1 MRLRLL
7 SLVLLLI
14 SALALAAC
22 GAEQITA
29 EEIVARMETA
39 RDTTQDLHATVALD
53 FTTDEKSGNMLV
65 EGWIEKTGETDEE
78 GKPVYNMRA
87 EVLEASEAE
96 IEGSLLV
103 SNGETFWAYNPEE
116 NTVLTG
122 NKADMPERPETDPA
136 GATEAF
142 QDMLERGL
150 DAFEIEVVAE
160 EEIAGQPTWKLELT
174 PTTDTEEQLQLD
186 GLIDITM
193 WVSQDEEF
201 ALPLKLA
208 VDGSDMGQGTLEVRS
223 FELNSGLDDD
233 LFTFDI
239 PEGAEVVDAAEL
251 AEQMRPR
258 TMTLDEAAAEV
269 DFPLLSP
276 TVLPG
281 DAALVEVQVLGGETV
296 IQNYVGSGVT
306 FSVVQSSDD
315 VGAEREPPIGSE
327 VEQMTV
333 RGQEATLVTGNGAQQ
348 GSLLRW
354 EENGVRVVVAGTL
367 SAEDAL
373 RVAESLE

>member
-1 MRLRLL
+1 
-7 SLVLLLI
+7 
-14 SALALAAC
+14 
-22 GAEQITA
+22 
-29 EEIVARMETA
+29 META
-39 RDTTQDLHATVALD
+39 RDATQDLHATVALD
-53 FTTDEKSGNMLV
+53 FTTNEKSGNMLV

-201 ALPLKLA
+201 ALPLKMA
-208 VDGSDMGQGTLEVRS
+208 VDGSDMGSGTLEVRS

-327 VEQMTV
+327 VEQVTV
-333 RGQEATLVTGNGAQQ
+333 RGQEAMLVTGNGAQQ

-354 EENGVRVVVAGTL
+354 EEDGVRLVVAGTL

-373 RVAESLE
+373 SVAESLE